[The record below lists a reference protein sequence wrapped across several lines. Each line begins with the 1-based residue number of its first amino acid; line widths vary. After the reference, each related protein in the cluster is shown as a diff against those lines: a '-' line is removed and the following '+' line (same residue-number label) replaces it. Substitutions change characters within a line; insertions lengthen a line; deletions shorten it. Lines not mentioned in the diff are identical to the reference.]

1 MMNLI
6 AGVVAFLIVVFIA
19 LLCFEFLMWV
29 VKLW

>member
-6 AGVVAFLIVVFIA
+6 AGVVAFLIVVFIV